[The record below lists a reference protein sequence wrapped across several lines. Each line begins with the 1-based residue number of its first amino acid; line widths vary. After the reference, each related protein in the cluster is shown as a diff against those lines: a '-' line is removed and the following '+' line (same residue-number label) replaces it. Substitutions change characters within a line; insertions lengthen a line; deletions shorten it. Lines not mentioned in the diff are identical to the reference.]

1 MDTTT
6 EILDDVSIDSHIPTL
21 IAQENIP
28 LVWPLIEP
36 RLSAALEKLEFVE
49 IDIPHVFNLLYANQ
63 AQLWMGG
70 DGEMIAITRIV
81 VYPNVKRLVV
91 DFIQGRNYEHYKE
104 HMEYIE
110 HWAISLGAT
119 QAEAEVRPG
128 LEKVARQE
136 GWKRQRVKMF
146 KNLEKGLH

>member
-1 MDTTT
+1 MDTAT
-6 EILDDVSIDSHIPTL
+6 ELLDDIPVDSKIPTL

-36 RLSAALEKLEFVE
+36 RLSNAMEKLEFVE
-49 IDIPHVFNLLYANQ
+49 IDIPSVFNLLYANQ

-81 VYPNVKRLVV
+81 IYPNVKRLVV
-91 DFIQGRNYEHYKE
+91 DFIEGRNYEHYKE

-110 HWAISLGAT
+110 HWAIGLGAT
-119 QAEAEVRPG
+119 QAEAELRPG
-128 LEKVARQE
+128 LEKVAKQE
-136 GWKRQRVKMF
+136 GWRRQRVKMF
-146 KNLEKGLH
+146 KHLEKGLH